1 MSTPFARFATLFV
14 LGASIALVAP
24 SLACADGIVKVSPEA
39 REFRIGDIRVAA
51 LRDSRFEFANDGR
64 TFGLGI
70 PPERVADTLRA
81 GGATG
86 ALYLEVDAL
95 LVRTGD
101 RVVVIDTGLGKRFD
115 GALVRS
121 LALVGVLPAQVTD
134 VLITHAH
141 GDHIGGLAAADGTLT
156 FPNATVRMSKDEWA
170 WASAHPDAN
179 HPDAVAIVAAIT
191 PKVRAFAPGEELAPG
206 VRSVNLAGHTPG
218 HAGYEIASKGKRLL
232 AFGDTAHHYVISLAH
247 PEWPVAFDAD
257 AAAAGRTRAAT
268 LARLAKSGEL
278 VWSAHYPFPGVGR
291 VVKSG
296 GGYAWRATVTATAAA
311 P

>member
-1 MSTPFARFATLFV
+1 MSTSFVRSVALSMLGGLLAVFIPARAY
-14 LGASIALVAP
+14 
-24 SLACADGIVKVSPEA
+24 ADGIVKVSPEA
-39 REFRIGDIRVAA
+39 REFRIGDVRVAA
-51 LRDSRFEFANDGR
+51 LRDSRFEFANDGK

-70 PPERVADTLRA
+70 SPERVAETLRV

-121 LALVGVLPAQVTD
+121 LALAGVEPQQVTD

-141 GDHIGGLAAADGTLT
+141 GDHIGGLASADGTLT
-156 FPNATVRMSKDEWA
+156 FPNATVRMSKAEWA
-170 WASAHPDAN
+170 WSSAHPDAN
-179 HPDAVAIVAAIT
+179 HPDAVAIVAAIM
-191 PKVRAFAPGEELAPG
+191 PKVRPFAAGEELAPG
-206 VRSVNLAGHTPG
+206 VRSVGLAGHTPG
-218 HAGYEIASKGKRLL
+218 HVGYEIASRGQRLL

-247 PEWPVAFDAD
+247 PEWPVAFDGD
-257 AAAAGRTRAAT
+257 AAAAGRTRAET
-268 LARLAKSGEL
+268 LARLAKSREL

-291 VVKSG
+291 IVKSG
-296 GGYAWRATVTATAAA
+296 SGYAWRASV